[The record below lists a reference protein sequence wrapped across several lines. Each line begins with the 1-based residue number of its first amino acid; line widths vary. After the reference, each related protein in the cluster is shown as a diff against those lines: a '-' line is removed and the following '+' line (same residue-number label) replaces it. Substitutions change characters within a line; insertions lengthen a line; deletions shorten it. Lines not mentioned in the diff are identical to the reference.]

1 MMRRQGAGL
10 VAAALVDTDGRV
22 SAFKDSAAAA
32 AAAAR
37 RAPRR
42 VHLRALRLRMMSCAF
57 FLSDLE

>member
-1 MMRRQGAGL
+1 
-10 VAAALVDTDGRV
+10 V